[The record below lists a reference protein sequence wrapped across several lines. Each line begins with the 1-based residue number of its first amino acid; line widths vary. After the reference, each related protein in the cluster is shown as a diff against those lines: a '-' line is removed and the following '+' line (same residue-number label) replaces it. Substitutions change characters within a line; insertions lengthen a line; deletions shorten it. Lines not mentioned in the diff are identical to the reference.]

1 MMDNE
6 TAQTLAL
13 QSMAFILQEDT
24 LRDRF
29 LALSGLGG
37 DDIKAR
43 VEDQEFL
50 ASILEFLISFEPDL
64 IACADALEEKPESLV
79 TAWRSLG
86 GGKGQEW

>member
-1 MMDNE
+1 MDNE
-6 TAQTLAL
+6 TAQALAL
-13 QSMAFILQEDT
+13 QSVAFILEEDT

-29 LALSGLGG
+29 LALSGLDGS
-37 DDIKAR
+37 DIR
-43 VEDQEFL
+43 VRVQDQEFL

-79 TAWRSLG
+79 AAWRSLG